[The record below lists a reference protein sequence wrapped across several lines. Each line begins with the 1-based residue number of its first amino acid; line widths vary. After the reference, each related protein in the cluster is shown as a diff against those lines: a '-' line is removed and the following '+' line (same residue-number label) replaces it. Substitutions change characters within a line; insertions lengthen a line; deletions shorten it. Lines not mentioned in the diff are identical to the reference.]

1 MKAWTFFAVMLVAL
15 AAFCRCGSLNGG
27 TNNRYVVSPL
37 TDTLTIKL
45 PGYENEL
52 CEVTV
57 YGNNAHFYGTDYVMG
72 GCVKFGVSSLPA
84 GRQNAEPAAGCPHDA
99 RARQAASP
107 LSD

>member
-1 MKAWTFFAVMLVAL
+1 MLVAL

-57 YGNNAHFYGTDYVMG
+57 YGNNAHFYGTDYVG
-72 GCVKFGVSSLPA
+72 IRVGDLVADESFVK
-84 GRQNAEPAAGCPHDA
+84 R
-99 RARQAASP
+99 
-107 LSD
+107 

>member
-1 MKAWTFFAVMLVAL
+1 MKAWAFFAVMLVAL

-84 GRQNAEPAAGCPHDA
+84 EILQTVSYTILYKS
-99 RARQAASP
+99 ASP
-107 LSD
+107 QIPPSL

>member
-1 MKAWTFFAVMLVAL
+1 MKAWAFFAVMLVAL

-57 YGNNAHFYGTDYVMG
+57 SGNNAHCYGTDYVMG

-84 GRQNAEPAAGCPHDA
+84 GRHRVGIRVGDLVADESFVK
-99 RARQAASP
+99 R
-107 LSD
+107 